1 MESREYK
8 IIIESKGGG
17 ASDSGTES
25 AVAGS
30 KTPSPKKSIEDT
42 GGILSKDGAKNYL
55 AGMVAW
61 RTVKPYLTQVINH
74 EVSLVELRTGSRE
87 LQNRANFV
95 NQMVQQSVNTLEM
108 VATGALVGGGA
119 GAFVGLAT
127 SLVHTGISYMQASNK
142 IELQK
147 TLENRSIE
155 MQVIRASAYGSR
167 RS

>member
-8 IIIESKGGG
+8 IIIESTGGG
-17 ASDSGTES
+17 ASDSGTTS

-74 EVSLVELRTGSRE
+74 EVSLVELKTGSRE
-87 LQNRANFV
+87 LQDRANFV
-95 NQMVQQSVNTLEM
+95 NQMVQRSVNSLEM

-119 GAFVGLAT
+119 GALVGLAT
-127 SLVHTGISYMQASNK
+127 SLVHTGISYMQAQNK

-147 TLENRSIE
+147 TLENRSLE
-155 MQVIRASAYGSR
+155 MQVIRASSFGSR